1 MKTYIVKY
9 TTTDG
14 DLCSVWV
21 EANSIEDAKAKARS
35 EYWDIEGILMVN
47 EI

>member
-1 MKTYIVKY
+1 MKTYVVRY

-14 DLCSVWV
+14 DLCAVCV
-21 EANSIEDAKAKARS
+21 EAESIEDAKAKARS